1 MSLLYPVFAMSFTSY
16 ELSSWHPDPE
26 AHLQPFDPDPTY
38 CHPHSPSY
46 DPDYEPYSRICIRTS
61 HSAYMPECVARLLHD
76 IQVRKELDSYD
87 LGITPESNYEVY
99 RLNDDYVIP
108 F

>member
-1 MSLLYPVFAMSFTSY
+1 MALTYY

-26 AHLQPFDPDPTY
+26 GHLEPFDPDPTY

-46 DPDYEPYSRICIRTS
+46 DPDYDPSPRINIRS
-61 HSAYMPECVARLLHD
+61 EHPACMPECVAKLLHS
-76 IQVRKELDSYD
+76 IEVHQELDDYD
-87 LGITPESNYEVY
+87 MGITPEENYEIHRVD
-99 RLNDDYVIP
+99 DDYVIP

>member
-1 MSLLYPVFAMSFTSY
+1 MALTSY

-26 AHLQPFDPDPTY
+26 WHLEPFDPDPTY

-46 DPDYEPYSRICIRTS
+46 DPDYEPYSRICIRPK
-61 HSAYMPECVARLLHD
+61 HSVNMPEHVARLLHS
-76 IQVRKELDSYD
+76 IQVRKELDEYEMGVKPLPGYTISRWNYD
-87 LGITPESNYEVY
+87 PE
-99 RLNDDYVIP
+99 IP

>member
-1 MSLLYPVFAMSFTSY
+1 
-16 ELSSWHPDPE
+16 
-26 AHLQPFDPDPTY
+26 
-38 CHPHSPSY
+38 
-46 DPDYEPYSRICIRTS
+46 
-61 HSAYMPECVARLLHD
+61 MPECVARLLHD

>member
-26 AHLQPFDPDPTY
+26 AHLQPFDPDTTY
-38 CHPHSPSY
+38 CHPNSPSY
-46 DPDYEPYSRICIRTS
+46 DQDYEPSLEISIRTT
-61 HSAYMPECVARLLHD
+61 HSAYMPECVARFLHD

>member
-1 MSLLYPVFAMSFTSY
+1 MALTSY

-26 AHLQPFDPDPTY
+26 GHLEPWDPDPTY

-46 DPDYEPYSRICIRTS
+46 DPDYDPSPRINIRTK
-61 HSAYMPECVARLLHD
+61 HSVNMPEHVARILHSL
-76 IQVRKELDSYD
+76 QVQQGLDDYYM
-87 LGITPESNYEVY
+87 GITPEENYEIY
-99 RLNDDYVIP
+99 RQDDDYELP